1 MRITY
6 EHELQELKKELKEM
20 ARRVEN
26 AIDQTFVA
34 FESDNR
40 ALAEEI
46 IRGDRNINDMERAIE
61 SRCLSLILKRTPVAG
76 DLRMVST
83 ALKVVTDLERIGDHA
98 SDIAELILRIHG
110 KDVYKMLDHLPVM
123 AAKASDM
130 LHDAIEAFIVQD
142 DSMSDEIIKKD
153 DEIDQLF
160 NQTKTDVAEM
170 LKASS
175 DDDNIDNAID
185 LLMISKYLERIGDHA
200 VNICEWTQFSRTGAV
215 KNVRIL

>member
-61 SRCLSLILKRTPVAG
+61 SRCLSLILKQTPVAG

-83 ALKVVTDLERIGDHA
+83 ALKVVTDLERIGDYA

-110 KDVYKMLDHLPVM
+110 KDVYKMLDHLPVI
-123 AAKASDM
+123 AAKASYM
-130 LHDAIEAFIVQD
+130 LHDAIEAFIAQD
-142 DSMSDEIIKKD
+142 DRMSDEIIKKD

>member
-61 SRCLSLILKRTPVAG
+61 SRCLSLILKQTPVAG

-130 LHDAIEAFIVQD
+130 LHDAIEDFIAQD

>member
-61 SRCLSLILKRTPVAG
+61 SRCLSLILKQTPVAG

-123 AAKASDM
+123 AAKASHM
-130 LHDAIEAFIVQD
+130 LHDAIEAFIAQD

>member
-61 SRCLSLILKRTPVAG
+61 SRCLSLILKQTPVAG

-110 KDVYKMLDHLPVM
+110 KDVYKMLDHLPV
-123 AAKASDM
+123 ASDM
-130 LHDAIEAFIVQD
+130 LHDAIEAFIAQD

>member
-1 MRITY
+1 
-6 EHELQELKKELKEM
+6 
-20 ARRVEN
+20 
-26 AIDQTFVA
+26 
-34 FESDNR
+34 
-40 ALAEEI
+40 
-46 IRGDRNINDMERAIE
+46 MERAIE
-61 SRCLSLILKRTPVAG
+61 SRCLSLILKQTPVAG

-130 LHDAIEAFIVQD
+130 LHDAIEAFIAQD

>member
-61 SRCLSLILKRTPVAG
+61 SRCLSLILKQTPVAG

-123 AAKASDM
+123 AANASDM
-130 LHDAIEAFIVQD
+130 LHDDIEAFIAQD

>member
-61 SRCLSLILKRTPVAG
+61 SRCLSLILKQTPVAG
-76 DLRMVST
+76 GLRMVST

-110 KDVYKMLDHLPVM
+110 KDVYKMLDHLPMM